1 MDLHW
6 EDHIQGNF
14 EGKGF
19 DPNVW
24 DNGYFHAMSPK
35 EMDRAAHK
43 YWHVTE
49 TCKPL
54 FIKKAGGPLS

>member
-1 MDLHW
+1 
-6 EDHIQGNF
+6 GNF
-14 EGKGF
+14 EGKEF

-24 DNGYFHAMSPK
+24 DDGYFHTMSPK
-35 EMDRAAHK
+35 ERDRAVHK

-49 TCKPL
+49 ACKPL